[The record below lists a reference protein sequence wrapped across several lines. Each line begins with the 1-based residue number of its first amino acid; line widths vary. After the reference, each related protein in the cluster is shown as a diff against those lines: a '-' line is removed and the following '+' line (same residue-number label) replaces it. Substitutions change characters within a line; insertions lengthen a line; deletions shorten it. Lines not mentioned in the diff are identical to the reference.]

1 MYPSKGV
8 IMNQTPEILKKT
20 KIVCTIGPSSEKP
33 EILEEL
39 IKNGMNVARL
49 NFSHGTHEEHLA
61 KIKTIRKVRRKL
73 NAPVAIMLDT
83 KGPEIRTGNFNVDE
97 VFLKP
102 DDIFTLTTRNV
113 EGTQDIVS
121 VSYEGLPDDVE
132 IGSII
137 YIDDGL
143 VQLEVIEIKDGTD
156 VVCKVLNNGVLSNH
170 KGVNLPGSKTNLP
183 SLTPKDVDD
192 IKFGIENDIDF
203 IAASFVRKKEDV
215 YDIRKVLEDH
225 GGEHIKIISKIE
237 SQEGV
242 DNLEEIIEASDG
254 IMVARGDLGV
264 EIRTELIP
272 IVQKEMIRKANLA
285 AKPVITATQMLD
297 SMIRNPR
304 PTRAETTD
312 VANAIIDGTDCV
324 MLSGETA
331 GGKYPVEA
339 VRTMRNICITTE
351 LSDDFNKNI
360 YETDISALNNVTN
373 SIARNTCDIAKELNA
388 KAIISCTSS
397 GNTSRVISK
406 FKPKTNIIAA
416 TTTARVA
423 RQLSVVWGVYPVVIQ
438 EASETDELIE
448 RAIFGS
454 MQENFVE
461 EGDLTVVTAGIPLG
475 ISGNSNLIKVHIIG
489 DILTSGTGIGT
500 KSVAGR
506 VCLASTK
513 KELVEKFQEGDILV
527 AKFTDSDITE
537 YIEKSSA
544 LVTEE
549 GGLTSHTAIAAVHF
563 GIPAVVGANKVRDLV
578 ADGDIITVDPIGG
591 VIYKGE
597 TKVI

>member
-1 MYPSKGV
+1 
-8 IMNQTPEILKKT
+8 MNQIPDILKKT
-20 KIVCTIGPSSEKP
+20 KIVCTIGPSSESP
-33 EILEEL
+33 EIIEDL

-61 KIKTIRKVRRKL
+61 KMKTIRKVRRKL
-73 NAPVAIMLDT
+73 NRPIAIMLDT
-83 KGPEIRTGNFNVDE
+83 KGPEIRTGNFNIDE

-102 DDIFTLTTRNV
+102 GDVFTLTTRDV
-113 EGTQDIVS
+113 EGTEEIVS
-121 VSYEGLPDDVE
+121 VSYKGLPNDVE
-132 IGSII
+132 VGSVI

-143 VQLEVIEIKDGTD
+143 VQLEVTEIKDGTD
-156 VVCKVLNNGVLSNH
+156 VVCRALNNGVLSNH

-183 SLTPKDVDD
+183 AITPKDIDD
-192 IKFGIENDIDF
+192 IKFGIENDIDL

-215 YDIRKVLEDH
+215 YEIRRILEDN

-242 DNLEEIIEASDG
+242 DNIEEIIEASDG

-272 IVQKEMIRKANLA
+272 IVQKEIIRKANKA

-339 VRTMRNICITTE
+339 VSTMRNICITTE
-351 LSDDFNKNI
+351 LSDDFKENI
-360 YETDISALNNVTN
+360 YQTNISSSFTTTN
-373 SIARNTCDIAKELNA
+373 AIAKNTCDLAETLDA
-388 KAIISCTSS
+388 KAIISCTAS

-406 FKPKTNIIAA
+406 FKPKTNSIAA
-416 TTTARVA
+416 TTTERVA
-423 RQLSVVWGVYPVVIQ
+423 RQLSVVWGVYPIVIQ
-438 EASETDELIE
+438 DAIETDELID
-448 RAIFGS
+448 RAIFGAIN
-454 MQENFVE
+454 EGFVS
-461 EGDLTVVTAGIPLG
+461 EGDITVVTAGIPLG
-475 ISGNSNLIKVHIIG
+475 ISGNTNLIKVHTIG
-489 DILTSGTGIGT
+489 DIITSGTGIGT
-500 KSVAGR
+500 KSVSGK
-506 VCLASTK
+506 VCIASTQ
-513 KELVEKFQEGDILV
+513 KELEEKFEDGDIIV
-527 AKFTDSDITE
+527 ARFTDADITE
-537 YIEKSSA
+537 YIQKASA
-544 LVTEE
+544 IVTEE

-563 GIPAVVGANKVRDLV
+563 NLPAVVGAFNIRNLV
-578 ADGDIITVDPIGG
+578 KDGDTITVDPIGG

-597 TKVI
+597 AKVI

>member
-1 MYPSKGV
+1 MK
-8 IMNQTPEILKKT
+8 PEILKKT
-20 KIVCTIGPSSEKP
+20 KIVCTIGPASEDP
-33 EILEEL
+33 AILEEL
-39 IKNGMNVARL
+39 INNGMNVARL
-49 NFSHGTHEEHLA
+49 NFSHGSHEEHLA
-61 KIKTIRKVRRKL
+61 KIKTIRRIRRKL
-73 NAPVAIMLDT
+73 NTPVAIMLDT

-97 VFLKP
+97 IYLKP
-102 DDIFTLTTRNV
+102 GDIFTLTTRDV
-113 EGTQDIVS
+113 EGDQSIVS
-121 VSYEGLPDDVE
+121 VSYEGLPEDVSV
-132 IGSII
+132 GSEI

-156 VVCKVLNNGVLSNH
+156 VVCKALNNGILSDH

-183 SLTPKDVDD
+183 SITPKDVDD
-192 IKFGIENDIDF
+192 IKFGIENDIDI

-215 YDIRKVLEDH
+215 YDIRRVLEDH

-242 DNLEEIIEASDG
+242 DNVDEIIEASDG

-272 IVQKEMIRKANLA
+272 LVQKEVIRKCNDA

-339 VRTMRNICITTE
+339 VKTMRNICITTE
-351 LSDDFNKNI
+351 LSDDFYQSI
-360 YETDISALNNVTN
+360 YDVKIHSANTTTN
-373 SIARNTCDIAKELNA
+373 SIARSTKNIAEELNA
-388 KAIISCTSS
+388 KAIISCTAS

-416 TTTARVA
+416 TISDRVA
-423 RQLSVVWGVYPVVIQ
+423 RQLSIVWGVYPIVIQ
-438 EASETDELIE
+438 EATETDELIE
-448 RAIFGS
+448 RAIVGALA
-454 MQENFVE
+454 EDYVE

-475 ISGNSNLIKVHIIG
+475 VSGTSNLIKVHVIG
-489 DILTSGTGIGT
+489 DILTSGTGIGS
-500 KSVAGR
+500 KSVSGK
-506 VCLASTK
+506 VVIGSTK
-513 KELVEKFQEGDILV
+513 KELEGKFEEGDIIV

-537 YIEKSSA
+537 YIEKASA
-544 LVTEE
+544 VVTET
-549 GGLTSHTAIAAVHF
+549 GGLTSHTAVAAVHF
-563 GIPAVVGANKVRDLV
+563 GIPAVVGAVNVINLV
-578 ADGDIITVDPIGG
+578 EEGKTITVDPIGG

>member
-1 MYPSKGV
+1 
-8 IMNQTPEILKKT
+8 MNQVPDILKKT
-20 KIVCTIGPSSEKP
+20 KIVCTIGPSSESP

-39 IKNGMNVARL
+39 INSGMNVARL

-61 KIKTIRKVRRKL
+61 KIKSIRKVRRKL

-97 VFLKP
+97 VYLKP
-102 DDIFTLTTRNV
+102 DDVFTLTTRDV
-113 EGTQDIVS
+113 EGTEDIVS
-121 VSYEGLPDDVE
+121 VSYEGLPNDVE
-132 IGSII
+132 VGSNI

-143 VQLEVIEIKDGTD
+143 VQLEVTEIIDGTD
-156 VVCKVLNNGVLSNH
+156 VVCKVLNTGILSNH

-183 SLTPKDVDD
+183 SLTPKDIDD

-242 DNLEEIIEASDG
+242 DNIEEIIEASDG

-272 IVQKEMIRKANLA
+272 IVQKEIIRKANKA

-351 LSDDFNKNI
+351 LSDDFIENI
-360 YETDISALNNVTN
+360 YQTNISSSFTTTN
-373 SIARNTCDIAKELNA
+373 AIAKNTCDLAETLDA
-388 KAIISCTSS
+388 KAIISCTAS

-406 FKPKTNIIAA
+406 FKPKTNSIAA
-416 TTTARVA
+416 TTTERVA
-423 RQLSVVWGVYPVVIQ
+423 RQLSVVWGVYPIVIQ
-438 EASETDELIE
+438 EAQETDELID
-448 RAIFGS
+448 RAIFGAIN
-454 MQENFVE
+454 EGFVS

-489 DILTSGTGIGT
+489 DIITSGTGIGT
-500 KSVAGR
+500 KSVSGK
-506 VCLASTK
+506 VCLASTQ
-513 KELVEKFQEGDILV
+513 KELEEKFEDGDIIV
-527 AKFTDSDITE
+527 AKFTDADITQ
-537 YIEKSSA
+537 YIQKASA
-544 LVTEE
+544 IVTEE

-563 GIPAVVGANKVRDLV
+563 NLPAVVGAFNIRNLV
-578 ADGDIITVDPIGG
+578 KDGDTITVDPIGG

-597 TKVI
+597 AKVI

>member
-1 MYPSKGV
+1 
-8 IMNQTPEILKKT
+8 MNQVPDILKKT
-20 KIVCTIGPSSEKP
+20 KIVCTIGPSSESP

-39 IKNGMNVARL
+39 ILNGMNVARL
-49 NFSHGTHEEHLA
+49 NFSHGNHEEHLA
-61 KIKTIRKVRRKL
+61 KIKTIKKVRRKL
-73 NAPVAIMLDT
+73 NEPVAIMLDT

-102 DDIFTLTTRNV
+102 DDIFTLTTRDV

-121 VSYEGLPDDVE
+121 VSYEGLPNDVE
-132 IGSII
+132 VGSNIF
-137 YIDDGL
+137 IDDGL
-143 VQLEVIEIKDGTD
+143 VQLEVIDIKDGTD
-156 VVCKVLNNGVLSNH
+156 VICKAMNNGVLSNH
-170 KGVNLPGSKTNLP
+170 KGVNLPGRQTNLP
-183 SLTPKDVDD
+183 SLTPKDIDD

-215 YDIRKVLEDH
+215 YDIRRVLEDH
-225 GGEHIKIISKIE
+225 GGEHIKIFSKVE

-254 IMVARGDLGV
+254 IMIARGDLGI

-272 IVQKEMIRKANLA
+272 IVQKEMIRKTNLA

-351 LSDDFNKNI
+351 LSDDFRKNI
-360 YETDISALNNVTN
+360 YETDISSSNTTTN
-373 SIARNTCDIAKELNA
+373 AIAKNTCQIAKQLDA

-397 GNTSRVISK
+397 GNTSRIISK
-406 FKPKTNIIAA
+406 FKPQTNSVAA
-416 TTTARVA
+416 TTTDRVA
-423 RQLSVVWGVYPVVIQ
+423 RQLSVVWGVYPIVIQ
-438 EASETDELIE
+438 EAGETDELID
-448 RAIFGS
+448 RAIFGAID
-454 MQENFVE
+454 NGFVS

-489 DILTSGTGIGT
+489 DIITSGTGIGT
-500 KSVAGR
+500 KSVSGK

-513 KELVEKFQEGDILV
+513 RELEEKFEEGDIIV
-527 AKFTDSDITE
+527 AKFTDADITE
-537 YIEKSSA
+537 YIQKSSA
-544 LVTEE
+544 IVTEE

-563 GIPAVVGANKVRDLV
+563 GLPAVVGAFNIRNLV
-578 ADGDIITVDPIGG
+578 KDGDKITVDPIGG

-597 TKVI
+597 AKVI

>member
-1 MYPSKGV
+1 
-8 IMNQTPEILKKT
+8 MNQLPEHLKKT

-49 NFSHGTHEEHLA
+49 NFSHGTHEEHLE

-73 NAPVAIMLDT
+73 NVPVAIMLDT
-83 KGPEIRTGNFNVDE
+83 KGPEIRTGNFDVDE
-97 VFLKP
+97 VYLKP
-102 DDIFTLTTRNV
+102 NDTFTLTTRDIIGNAN
-113 EGTQDIVS
+113 IVS
-121 VSYEGLPDDVE
+121 VSYKGLPNDVE
-132 IGSII
+132 VGSII

-143 VQLEVIEIKDGTD
+143 VQLEVTEIKDGTE
-156 VVCKVLNNGVLSNH
+156 VVCKALNNGILSNH

-183 SLTPKDVDD
+183 SITPKDVDD

-215 YDIRKVLEDH
+215 YDIRRVLEDH
-225 GGEHIKIISKIE
+225 GGENIKIISKIE

-242 DNLEEIIEASDG
+242 DNLDEIIEASDG

-264 EIRTELIP
+264 EIKTELIP
-272 IVQKEMIRKANLA
+272 IVQKQIIRKVNMAS
-285 AKPVITATQMLD
+285 KPVITATQMLD

-339 VRTMRNICITTE
+339 VNTMRNICITTE
-351 LSDDFNKNI
+351 LSDDFNKNV
-360 YETDISALNNVTN
+360 YETDISTLNNITN
-373 SIARNTCDIAKELNA
+373 SIAKNTCDIAKELDA

-397 GNTSRVISK
+397 GNTSRVLSK
-406 FKPKTNIIAA
+406 FKPKTNIVAA
-416 TTTARVA
+416 TTTERVA

-438 EASETDELIE
+438 EAKETDELIE
-448 RAIFGS
+448 RAIFGAI
-454 MQENFVE
+454 NGKYVN

-475 ISGNSNLIKVHIIG
+475 ISGNSNLIKVHVIG
-489 DILTSGTGIGT
+489 DIITSGTGIGT
-500 KSVAGR
+500 KSVAGK

-513 KELVEKFQEGDILV
+513 KELEEKFEEGDIIV

-537 YIEKSSA
+537 FIEKASA

-549 GGLTSHTAIAAVHF
+549 AGLTSHTAISAVHF
-563 GIPAVVGANKVRDLV
+563 GIPAVVGAFNIRNLV
-578 ADGDIITVDPIGG
+578 KNGEIITVDPIGG

>member
-1 MYPSKGV
+1 
-8 IMNQTPEILKKT
+8 MNQVPEHLKKT
-20 KIVCTIGPSSEKP
+20 KIVCTIGPASESP

-39 IKNGMNVARL
+39 INSGMNVARL
-49 NFSHGTHEEHLA
+49 NFSHGNHEEHLE
-61 KIKTIRKVRRKL
+61 KIKTIRKIRRKL

-97 VFLKP
+97 IFLKP
-102 DDIFTLTTRNV
+102 GDVFTLTTRDV

-132 IGSII
+132 VGSYI

-143 VQLEVIEIKDGTD
+143 VQLEVTEIKDGTD
-156 VVCKVLNNGVLSNH
+156 VICKAINNGVLSNH
-170 KGVNLPGSKTNLP
+170 KGVNLPGRQTNLP
-183 SLTPKDVDD
+183 SLTPKDIDD

-215 YDIRKVLEDH
+215 YDIRRVLEDH
-225 GGEHIKIISKIE
+225 GGEHIKIFSKIE

-242 DNLEEIIEASDG
+242 DNLDEIIDASDG
-254 IMVARGDLGV
+254 IMIARGDLGI

-272 IVQKEMIRKANLA
+272 MVQKEMIRKTNLA

-331 GGKYPVEA
+331 GGKYPIEA
-339 VRTMRNICITTE
+339 VRTMRNICVTTE
-351 LSDDFNKNI
+351 LSDDFNKNV
-360 YETDISALNNVTN
+360 YETDISSFNNTTN
-373 SIARNTCDIAKELNA
+373 AIARNTCDISKELDA
-388 KAIISCTSS
+388 KAIISCTAS
-397 GNTSRVISK
+397 GSTSRVISK
-406 FKPKTNIIAA
+406 FKPKTNIVAA
-416 TTTARVA
+416 TTTDRVA

-438 EASETDELIE
+438 EANETDELIE
-448 RAIFGS
+448 RAIFGAL
-454 MQENFVE
+454 NDGYVE
-461 EGDLTVVTAGIPLG
+461 EGDLTVLTAGIPLG
-475 ISGNSNLIKVHIIG
+475 VSGSSNLIKVHVIG

-500 KSVAGR
+500 KSISGKVTKG
-506 VCLASTK
+506 STV
-513 KELVEKFQEGDILV
+513 KELEGKFEEGDVLV
-527 AKFTDSDITE
+527 CKFTDSEITD
-537 YIEKSSA
+537 YIEKASA
-544 LVTEE
+544 VVTEE
-549 GGLTSHTAIAAVHF
+549 GGLTSHTAISAVHF
-563 GIPAVVGANKVRDLV
+563 GIPAVVGANKILDLV
-578 ADGDIITVDPIGG
+578 EDDQIITVDPIGG
-591 VIYKGE
+591 VIYNGE

>member
-1 MYPSKGV
+1 MKPD
-8 IMNQTPEILKKT
+8 ILKKT
-20 KIVCTIGPSSEKP
+20 KIVCTIGPASENP
-33 EILEEL
+33 EILEQL
-39 IKNGMNVARL
+39 INNGMNVARL

-61 KIKTIRKVRRKL
+61 KIKTIRRIRRKL
-73 NAPVAIMLDT
+73 NVPVAIMLDT
-83 KGPEIRTGNFNVDE
+83 KGPEIRTGNFKVDE
-97 VFLKP
+97 IFLKP
-102 DDIFTLTTRNV
+102 GDIFTLTTRDV
-113 EGTQDIVS
+113 EGDQSIVS
-121 VSYEGLPDDVE
+121 VSYDGLPDDVSV
-132 IGSII
+132 GSEI

-156 VVCKVLNNGVLSNH
+156 VVCKALNNGILSDH

-183 SLTPKDVDD
+183 AITPKDVDD
-192 IKFGIENDIDF
+192 IKFGIENDIDI

-242 DNLEEIIEASDG
+242 DNLDEIIEASDG

-272 IVQKEMIRKANLA
+272 LVQKEVIRKCNDA

-331 GGKYPVEA
+331 GGKYPIEA
-339 VRTMRNICITTE
+339 VKTMRNICVTTE
-351 LSDDFNKNI
+351 LSDDFYQNI
-360 YETDISALNNVTN
+360 YDVKIKSANTTTN
-373 SIARNTCDIAKELNA
+373 SIAKSTKNIAEELNA
-388 KAIISCTSS
+388 QAIISCTAS

-416 TTTARVA
+416 TISDRVA
-423 RQLSVVWGVYPVVIQ
+423 RQLSIVWGVYPIVIQ
-438 EASETDELIE
+438 EAKETDELIE
-448 RAIFGS
+448 RAIVGALS
-454 MQENFVE
+454 EEYVK

-475 ISGNSNLIKVHIIG
+475 VSGTSNLIKVHVIG
-489 DILTSGTGIGT
+489 DILTSGTGIGS
-500 KSVAGR
+500 KSVSGK
-506 VCLASTK
+506 VVIGSTK
-513 KELVEKFQEGDILV
+513 KELEGKFEEGDIIV
-527 AKFTDSDITE
+527 AKFTDADITE
-537 YIEKSSA
+537 YLEKASA
-544 LVTEE
+544 VVTET
-549 GGLTSHTAIAAVHF
+549 GGLTSHTAVAAVHF
-563 GIPAVVGANKVRDLV
+563 GIPAVVGAVNVINLV
-578 ADGDIITVDPIGG
+578 EEGETITVDPIGG

>member
-1 MYPSKGV
+1 
-8 IMNQTPEILKKT
+8 MNQIPDILKKT
-20 KIVCTIGPSSEKP
+20 KIVCTIGPSSESP
-33 EILEEL
+33 EIIEDL

-61 KIKTIRKVRRKL
+61 KMKTIRKVRRKL
-73 NAPVAIMLDT
+73 KRPIAIMLDT
-83 KGPEIRTGNFNVDE
+83 KGPEIRTGNFNIDE

-102 DDIFTLTTRNV
+102 GDVFTLTTRDV
-113 EGTQDIVS
+113 EGTEEIVS
-121 VSYEGLPDDVE
+121 VSYEGLPNDVE
-132 IGSII
+132 VGSVI

-143 VQLEVIEIKDGTD
+143 VQLEVTEIKDGTD
-156 VVCKVLNNGVLSNH
+156 VVCRALNNGVLSNH

-183 SLTPKDVDD
+183 AITPKDIDD
-192 IKFGIENDIDF
+192 IKFGIENDIDL

-215 YDIRKVLEDH
+215 YEIRRILEDN

-242 DNLEEIIEASDG
+242 DNIEEIIEASDG

-272 IVQKEMIRKANLA
+272 IVQKEIIRKANKA

-339 VRTMRNICITTE
+339 VSTMRNICITTE
-351 LSDDFNKNI
+351 LSDDFKENI
-360 YETDISALNNVTN
+360 YQTNISSSFTTTN
-373 SIARNTCDIAKELNA
+373 AIAKNTCDLAETLDA
-388 KAIISCTSS
+388 KAIISCTAS

-406 FKPKTNIIAA
+406 FKPKTNSIAA
-416 TTTARVA
+416 TTTERVA
-423 RQLSVVWGVYPVVIQ
+423 RQLSVVWGVYPIVIQ
-438 EASETDELIE
+438 DAIETDELID
-448 RAIFGS
+448 RAIFGAIN
-454 MQENFVE
+454 EGFVS
-461 EGDLTVVTAGIPLG
+461 EGDITVVTAGIPLG
-475 ISGNSNLIKVHIIG
+475 ISGNTNLIKVHTIG
-489 DILTSGTGIGT
+489 DIITSGTGIGT
-500 KSVAGR
+500 KSVSGK
-506 VCLASTK
+506 VCIASTQ
-513 KELVEKFQEGDILV
+513 KELEEKFEDGDIIV
-527 AKFTDSDITE
+527 ARFTDADITE
-537 YIEKSSA
+537 YIQKASA
-544 LVTEE
+544 IVTEE

-563 GIPAVVGANKVRDLV
+563 NLPAVVGAFNIRNLV
-578 ADGDIITVDPIGG
+578 KDGDTITVDPIGG

-597 TKVI
+597 AKVI

>member
-1 MYPSKGV
+1 
-8 IMNQTPEILKKT
+8 MNQLPEHLKKT

-49 NFSHGTHEEHLA
+49 NFSHGTHEEHLE

-73 NAPVAIMLDT
+73 DVPVAIMLDT
-83 KGPEIRTGNFNVDE
+83 KGPEIRTGNFDVDE
-97 VFLKP
+97 VYLKP
-102 DDIFTLTTRNV
+102 NDIFTLTTRDIMGNSK
-113 EGTQDIVS
+113 IVS
-121 VSYEGLPDDVE
+121 VSYKGLPNDVE
-132 IGSII
+132 VGSII

-143 VQLEVIEIKDGTD
+143 VQLEVTEIKDGTE
-156 VVCKVLNNGVLSNH
+156 VVCKALNNGILSNH

-183 SLTPKDVDD
+183 SITPKDVDD
-192 IKFGIENDIDF
+192 IKFGIENDVDF

-215 YDIRKVLEDH
+215 YDIRRVLEDH
-225 GGEHIKIISKIE
+225 GGENIKIISKIE

-242 DNLEEIIEASDG
+242 DNLDEIIEASDG

-264 EIRTELIP
+264 EIKTELIP
-272 IVQKEMIRKANLA
+272 MVQKDVIRKVNMA

-339 VRTMRNICITTE
+339 VNTMRNICITTE
-351 LSDDFNKNI
+351 LSDDFNKNV
-360 YETDISALNNVTN
+360 YETDISTLNNITN
-373 SIARNTCDIAKELNA
+373 SIAKNTCDIAKELDA

-397 GNTSRVISK
+397 GNTSRVLSK
-406 FKPKTNIIAA
+406 FKPKTNIVAA
-416 TTTARVA
+416 TTTEKVA

-438 EASETDELIE
+438 EAKETDELIE
-448 RAIFGS
+448 RAIFGAI
-454 MQENFVE
+454 NGKYVN

-475 ISGNSNLIKVHIIG
+475 ISGNSNLIKVHVIG
-489 DILTSGTGIGT
+489 DIITSGTGIGT
-500 KSVAGR
+500 KSVAGK

-513 KELVEKFQEGDILV
+513 KELEEKFEEGDIIV

-537 YIEKSSA
+537 FIEKASA

-549 GGLTSHTAIAAVHF
+549 AGLTSHTAISAVHF
-563 GIPAVVGANKVRDLV
+563 GIPAVVGAFNIRNLV
-578 ADGDIITVDPIGG
+578 KNGEIITVDPIGG

>member
-1 MYPSKGV
+1 MKPD
-8 IMNQTPEILKKT
+8 ILKKT
-20 KIVCTIGPSSEKP
+20 KIVCTIGPASENP
-33 EILEEL
+33 EILEQL
-39 IKNGMNVARL
+39 INNGMNVARL

-61 KIKTIRKVRRKL
+61 KIKTIRRIRRKL
-73 NAPVAIMLDT
+73 NVPVAIMLDT
-83 KGPEIRTGNFNVDE
+83 KGPEIRTGNFKVDE
-97 VFLKP
+97 IFLKP
-102 DDIFTLTTRNV
+102 DDIFTLTTRDV
-113 EGTQDIVS
+113 EGDQSIVS
-121 VSYEGLPDDVE
+121 VSYDGLPDDVSV
-132 IGSII
+132 GSEI

-143 VQLEVIEIKDGTD
+143 VQLEVIDIKDGTD
-156 VVCKVLNNGVLSNH
+156 VVCKALNNGILSDH

-183 SLTPKDVDD
+183 AITPKDVDD
-192 IKFGIENDIDF
+192 IKFGIENDIDI

-242 DNLEEIIEASDG
+242 DNLDEIIEASDG

-272 IVQKEMIRKANLA
+272 LVQKEIIRKCNDA

-331 GGKYPVEA
+331 GGKYPIEA
-339 VRTMRNICITTE
+339 VKTMRNICVTTE
-351 LSDDFNKNI
+351 LSDDFYQNI
-360 YETDISALNNVTN
+360 YDVKIKSANTTTN
-373 SIARNTCDIAKELNA
+373 SIARSTKNIAEELNA
-388 KAIISCTSS
+388 QAIISCTAS
-397 GNTSRVISK
+397 GNTSRIISK

-416 TTTARVA
+416 TISDRVA
-423 RQLSVVWGVYPVVIQ
+423 RQLSIVWGVYPIVIQ
-438 EASETDELIE
+438 EAKETDELIE
-448 RAIFGS
+448 RAIVGALS
-454 MQENFVE
+454 EEYVK

-475 ISGNSNLIKVHIIG
+475 VSGTSNLIKVHVIG
-489 DILTSGTGIGT
+489 DILTSGTGIGS
-500 KSVAGR
+500 KSVSGK
-506 VCLASTK
+506 VVIGSTK
-513 KELVEKFQEGDILV
+513 KELEGKFEEGDIIV
-527 AKFTDSDITE
+527 AKFTDADITE
-537 YIEKSSA
+537 YLEKASA
-544 LVTEE
+544 VVTET
-549 GGLTSHTAIAAVHF
+549 GGLTSHTAVAAVHF
-563 GIPAVVGANKVRDLV
+563 GIPAVVGAVNVINLV
-578 ADGDIITVDPIGG
+578 EEGETITVDPIGG

>member
-1 MYPSKGV
+1 
-8 IMNQTPEILKKT
+8 MNQLPEHLKKT

-49 NFSHGTHEEHLA
+49 NFSHGTHEEHLE

-73 NAPVAIMLDT
+73 DVPVAIMLDT
-83 KGPEIRTGNFNVDE
+83 KGPEIRTGNFDVDE
-97 VFLKP
+97 VYLKP
-102 DDIFTLTTRNV
+102 NDIFTLTTRDIMGNSK
-113 EGTQDIVS
+113 IVS
-121 VSYEGLPDDVE
+121 VSYKGLPNDVE
-132 IGSII
+132 VGSII

-143 VQLEVIEIKDGTD
+143 VQLEVTEIKDGTE
-156 VVCKVLNNGVLSNH
+156 VVCKALNNGILSNH

-183 SLTPKDVDD
+183 SITPKDVDD
-192 IKFGIENDIDF
+192 IKFGIENDVDF

-215 YDIRKVLEDH
+215 YDIRRVLEDH
-225 GGEHIKIISKIE
+225 GGENIKIISKIE

-242 DNLEEIIEASDG
+242 DNLDEIIEASDG

-264 EIRTELIP
+264 EIKTELIP
-272 IVQKEMIRKANLA
+272 MVQKDVIRKVNMA

-339 VRTMRNICITTE
+339 VKTMRNICITTE
-351 LSDDFNKNI
+351 LSDDFNKNV
-360 YETDISALNNVTN
+360 YETDISTLNNITN
-373 SIARNTCDIAKELNA
+373 AIAKNTCDIAKELDA

-397 GNTSRVISK
+397 GNTSRVLSK
-406 FKPKTNIIAA
+406 FKPKTNIVAA
-416 TTTARVA
+416 TTTEKVA

-438 EASETDELIE
+438 EAKETDELIE
-448 RAIFGS
+448 RAIFGAI
-454 MQENFVE
+454 NGKYVN

-475 ISGNSNLIKVHIIG
+475 ISGNSNLIKVHVIG
-489 DILTSGTGIGT
+489 DIITSGTGIGT
-500 KSVAGR
+500 KSVSGK

-513 KELVEKFQEGDILV
+513 KELEEKFEEGDIIV

-537 YIEKSSA
+537 FIEKASA

-549 GGLTSHTAIAAVHF
+549 AGLTSHTAISAVHF
-563 GIPAVVGANKVRDLV
+563 GIPAVVGAFNIRNLV
-578 ADGDIITVDPIGG
+578 KNGEIITVDPIGG